1 MSKRWQHIQSIVE
14 TPADL
19 KALYDFTVQQHETA
33 VEEGQAVGETEMGWR
48 IRKSILEAMLT
59 QSLEPGTAFP
69 PKWEDASSSTRDE
82 LKDLPAE
89 EAQRY
94 GATKKTQ
101 RRRHKLHELL
111 LDHFGKIPHRLA
123 SRSDNGELDKEELTE
138 RFEVG
143 MKTIE
148 KDLSYLRTEIA

>member
-1 MSKRWQHIQSIVE
+1 MSKRWKHIRSIVE

-19 KALYDFTVQQHETA
+19 KALYDFAVQRHEAA
-33 VEEGQAVGETEMGWR
+33 VEEGQANGDSVPTWR
-48 IRKSILEAMLT
+48 IRKAILEAMLT

-69 PKWEDASSSTRDE
+69 PKWKDARSSMRDE

-89 EAQRY
+89 EAHRY

-101 RRRHKLHELL
+101 RRRHELHEVF
-111 LDHFGKIPHRLA
+111 LDHFGEIPRRLA
-123 SRSDNGELDKEELTE
+123 SRSENGQLDKEELTD
-138 RFEVG
+138 RFDVG